1 MSNTSDWSLNPHFPC
16 CRVLPTQTPMLGA
29 QRYQKF
35 SLSLS
40 VYIWNVLT
48 KNPPPHPPTP
58 HPPKKKKINKN
69 QEECVTLV
77 LSPVCNASSKADTVE

>member
-40 VYIWNVLT
+40 LYIYMKRS
-48 KNPPPHPPTP
+48 KN
-58 HPPKKKKINKN
+58 KNKN
-69 QEECVTLV
+69 QEECITLV

>member
-29 QRYQKF
+29 QRYQRF

-40 VYIWNVLT
+40 LSIYIYIYIYISPRKALAENLG
-48 KNPPPHPPTP
+48 PFMPT
-58 HPPKKKKINKN
+58 
-69 QEECVTLV
+69 VVFL
-77 LSPVCNASSKADTVE
+77 